1 MSLSSGPVAGTVL
14 ALSLALAAAPA
25 VAQEDIGARLSIELN
40 TADTVENACRI
51 SFLVQNGHAAHIS
64 QVVYEAVLFDNE
76 GQVER
81 LTLFDFGG
89 LPAARPRVRQFLI
102 PDLDCASLSRVLING
117 AETCTGEN
125 LPQDAC
131 TRNLDL
137 RSRTDMEL
145 LG

>member
-1 MSLSSGPVAGTVL
+1 MCASSIREGVTRCRCHLDQSP
-14 ALSLALAAAPA
+14 ALFWRWRSRPLRP
-25 VAQEDIGARLSIELN
+25 
-40 TADTVENACRI
+40 
-51 SFLVQNGHAAHIS
+51 
-64 QVVYEAVLFDNE
+64 
-76 GQVER
+76 VER

-131 TRNLDL
+131 TRDLDL

-145 LG
+145 VG